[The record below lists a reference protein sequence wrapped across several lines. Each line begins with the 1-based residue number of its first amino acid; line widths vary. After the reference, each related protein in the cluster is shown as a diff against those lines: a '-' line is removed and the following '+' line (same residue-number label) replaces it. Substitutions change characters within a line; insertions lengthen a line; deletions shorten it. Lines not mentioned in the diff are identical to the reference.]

1 MRLCIKQTFIS
12 FHKLT
17 AFATV
22 AALTAVALFS
32 SCKPQIETK
41 IQTETI
47 IQTEKIYKT
56 KEYVASVEFSA
67 EETEGGTRMIVSM
80 STATE
85 GAEIFYTTDGSEP
98 TSQSTKYTG
107 PVTFIENAT
116 IKAFAVK
123 AGLENS
129 PISIA
134 TVSIT
139 EKTIVVIQDN
149 GESYNW
155 KIDMSPLLVRKTSEK
170 SYVWKSGVKTDDYD
184 KYICAIDLT
193 ESFARLPLA
202 GESVKITWEGQ
213 SDKTI
218 PAMQLK
224 LVDNNTKTANW
235 AQTLSETITLS
246 NITADEDFSVD
257 YTFTFNK
264 NPIEKVILQ
273 FIYKPDVL
281 DSEATFQISGLLSPF
296 KNDFELAP
304 SGTPVVNPHKGF
316 VQYAWSSQ
324 YMDNKYWDV
333 TLASGKNEAWDYCTV
348 VYTGCGWDSIQK
360 GKEEYDWTRIDNL
373 LNLCGQSNRTLGWRI
388 YPTNSSVEN
397 GGDHVPQFIYDEGCG
412 FVQATVRG
420 TERKIRVPDWEDP
433 IYIQACKDFAA
444 EMAHRYDGDSRVEFI
459 DIRAFGNW
467 GEWHCFQLEG
477 SEMPSKEIQ
486 KDMIAYYK
494 SVFKTTQLV
503 VPSDCRDDV
512 YEYALSIGVGK
523 RDDGL
528 IQIKGREDELAK
540 CYRAGLPTV
549 GENCATYADLLKNS
563 DADRYN
569 QKWTLDLWKSVI
581 NISHMTYYELDRQDC
596 GKTFFNDNADA
607 VKEMVNKLGY
617 NFEVISANL
626 SYDRELNVQ
635 LTVKIKNTGLA
646 PAFFDMN
653 LIADITDND
662 GNRKAQLANIKRI
675 KKGSFADG
683 DEKTFVFIAPF
694 TSLRTGD
701 SICLGLYE
709 DALSETPSVKFDNK
723 NTLSNNKL
731 KLCSF

>member
-12 FHKLT
+12 FHKLA

-22 AALTAVALFS
+22 AALTAAAIFS

-41 IQTETI
+41 
-47 IQTEKIYKT
+47 
-56 KEYVASVEFSA
+56 EYVAPVEFSA

-80 STATE
+80 STATN
-85 GAEIFYTTDGSEP
+85 GADIFYTTDGSKP
-98 TSQSTKYTG
+98 TVKSTAYSA
-107 PVTFIENAT
+107 PITFLENAT

-129 PISIA
+129 PISVA

-193 ESFARLPLA
+193 ESFARLPLS
-202 GESVKITWEGQ
+202 GESVKITWKGK
-213 SDKTI
+213 SDKSI

-257 YTFTFNK
+257 YNFTFSK

-304 SGTPVVNPHKGF
+304 SGEPVVNPHKGF

-324 YMDNKYWDV
+324 YMNNKYWDV

-348 VYTGCGWDSIQK
+348 VYTGCGWNSIQK
-360 GKEEYDWTRIDNL
+360 DKDEYDWTRIDDL

-412 FVQATVRG
+412 SVQATVRG

-444 EMAHRYDGDSRVEFI
+444 EMARRYDGDNRVEFI

-540 CYRAGLPTV
+540 CYKAGLPTV

-581 NISHMTYYELDRQDC
+581 NVSHMTYYELDRQDC
-596 GKTFFNDNADA
+596 GKTFFNDNAEA

-617 NFEVISANL
+617 NFEVVSANL
-626 SYDRELNVQ
+626 SYDSELNVQ

-653 LIADITDND
+653 LIADITDNN

-709 DALSETPSVKFDNK
+709 DALSESPSVKFDNK

>member
-1 MRLCIKQTFIS
+1 
-12 FHKLT
+12 
-17 AFATV
+17 
-22 AALTAVALFS
+22 
-32 SCKPQIETK
+32 
-41 IQTETI
+41 
-47 IQTEKIYKT
+47 
-56 KEYVASVEFSA
+56 
-67 EETEGGTRMIVSM
+67 
-80 STATE
+80 
-85 GAEIFYTTDGSEP
+85 
-98 TSQSTKYTG
+98 
-107 PVTFIENAT
+107 
-116 IKAFAVK
+116 
-123 AGLENS
+123 
-129 PISIA
+129 
-134 TVSIT
+134 
-139 EKTIVVIQDN
+139 
-149 GESYNW
+149 
-155 KIDMSPLLVRKTSEK
+155 
-170 SYVWKSGVKTDDYD
+170 
-184 KYICAIDLT
+184 
-193 ESFARLPLA
+193 
-202 GESVKITWEGQ
+202 
-213 SDKTI
+213 
-218 PAMQLK
+218 
-224 LVDNNTKTANW
+224 
-235 AQTLSETITLS
+235 
-246 NITADEDFSVD
+246 
-257 YTFTFNK
+257 
-264 NPIEKVILQ
+264 
-273 FIYKPDVL
+273 
-281 DSEATFQISGLLSPF
+281 
-296 KNDFELAP
+296 
-304 SGTPVVNPHKGF
+304 
-316 VQYAWSSQ
+316 
-324 YMDNKYWDV
+324 MDNKYWDV

-360 GKEEYDWTRIDNL
+360 GKNEYDWSRIDNL

-388 YPTNSSVEN
+388 YPTNSSAET

-412 FVQATVRG
+412 SVQATVRG

-444 EMAHRYDGDSRVEFI
+444 EMARRYDGDSRVEFI

-540 CYRAGLPTV
+540 CYMAGLPAV
-549 GENCATYADLLKNS
+549 GENCATYKDLLNNS
-563 DADRYN
+563 DQDRYN

-581 NISHMTYYELDRQDC
+581 NVSHMTYYELDRDDC
-596 GKTFFNDNADA
+596 GKTFFNDNAEA

-617 NFEVISANL
+617 NFEVVSASL
-626 SYDRELNVQ
+626 DYDDELNIQ

-709 DALSETPSVKFDNK
+709 DALSESPSVKFDNK

>member
-1 MRLCIKQTFIS
+1 M
-12 FHKLT
+12 
-17 AFATV
+17 
-22 AALTAVALFS
+22 
-32 SCKPQIETK
+32 
-41 IQTETI
+41 
-47 IQTEKIYKT
+47 
-56 KEYVASVEFSA
+56 
-67 EETEGGTRMIVSM
+67 
-80 STATE
+80 
-85 GAEIFYTTDGSEP
+85 
-98 TSQSTKYTG
+98 
-107 PVTFIENAT
+107 
-116 IKAFAVK
+116 
-123 AGLENS
+123 
-129 PISIA
+129 
-134 TVSIT
+134 
-139 EKTIVVIQDN
+139 
-149 GESYNW
+149 
-155 KIDMSPLLVRKTSEK
+155 
-170 SYVWKSGVKTDDYD
+170 DDYD

-193 ESFARLPLA
+193 ESFSRLPLA

-213 SDKTI
+213 SDKPI
-218 PAMQLK
+218 PTMQLK

-246 NITADEDFSVD
+246 NITANEDFSVD
-257 YTFTFNK
+257 YTFIFNK

-304 SGTPVVNPHKGF
+304 SRTPVVNPHKGF

-360 GKEEYDWTRIDNL
+360 GKDEYDWTRIDDL

-412 FVQATVRG
+412 SVQATVRG

-444 EMAHRYDGDSRVEFI
+444 EMARRYDGDNRVEFI

-581 NISHMTYYELDRQDC
+581 NVSHMTYYELDRQDC

-646 PAFFDMN
+646 PAFFDVN

-662 GNRKAQLANIKRI
+662 GNRKAQLANLKRI

-694 TSLRTGD
+694 TSLREGD

-709 DALSETPSVKFDNK
+709 DVLSEKPSVKFDNK
-723 NTLSNNKL
+723 NTLPNNKL

>member
-41 IQTETI
+41 
-47 IQTEKIYKT
+47 
-56 KEYVASVEFSA
+56 EYVAPVEFSA

-85 GAEIFYTTDGSEP
+85 EAEIFYTTDGSAP

-107 PVTFIENAT
+107 PITLIQNTT

-129 PISIA
+129 PISVA

-139 EKTIVVIQDN
+139 EKTVVVIQDN

-170 SYVWKSGVKTDDYD
+170 SYIWKSGVKTDDYD
-184 KYICAIDLT
+184 KYFCAIDLT

-202 GESVKITWEGQ
+202 GESVKITWKGQ

-224 LVDNNTKTANW
+224 IVDNNTKTANW
-235 AQTLSETITLS
+235 AQTLSETITLY
-246 NITADEDFSVD
+246 NITANEDFSVD
-257 YTFTFNK
+257 YNFTFNK

-296 KNDFELAP
+296 KNDFKLAP
-304 SGTPVVNPHKGF
+304 SGKPVVNPHKGF

-324 YMDNKYWDV
+324 YMNNKYWDV

-360 GKEEYDWTRIDNL
+360 GKDEYDWTRIDDL

-412 FVQATVRG
+412 SVQATVRG

-444 EMAHRYDGDSRVEFI
+444 EMARRYDGDNRVEFI

-540 CYRAGLPTV
+540 CYKAGLPAV

-581 NISHMTYYELDRQDC
+581 NVSHMTYYELDRQDC
-596 GKTFFNDNADA
+596 GKTFFNDNAEA
-607 VKEMVNKLGY
+607 IKEMVNKLGY
-617 NFEVISANL
+617 NFEVVSANL
-626 SYDRELNVQ
+626 SYDNELNVQ

-653 LIADITDND
+653 LIADITDNN
-662 GNRKAQLANIKRI
+662 GSRKAQLANIKRI

>member
-41 IQTETI
+41 
-47 IQTEKIYKT
+47 
-56 KEYVASVEFSA
+56 EYVAPVEFSA

-85 GAEIFYTTDGSEP
+85 EAEIFYTTDGSAP

-107 PVTFIENAT
+107 PVTLIQNTT

-129 PISIA
+129 PISVA

-139 EKTIVVIQDN
+139 EKTVVVIQDN

-170 SYVWKSGVKTDDYD
+170 SYIWKSGVKTDDYD

-202 GESVKITWEGQ
+202 GESVKITWKGQ

-218 PAMQLK
+218 PTMQLK

-246 NITADEDFSVD
+246 NISANEDFSVD
-257 YTFTFNK
+257 YNFTFNK

-273 FIYKPDVL
+273 FIYKPDVI
-281 DSEATFQISGLLSPF
+281 DSEATFQISGLLSPL
-296 KNDFELAP
+296 KKDFELAP
-304 SGTPVVNPHKGF
+304 SGKPVVNPHKGF

-324 YMDNKYWDV
+324 YMNNKYWDV

-360 GKEEYDWTRIDNL
+360 GKEEYDWTGIDNL

-388 YPTNSSVEN
+388 YPTNSSVEE

-412 FVQATVRG
+412 SVQATVRG

-540 CYRAGLPTV
+540 CYKAGLPAV

-581 NISHMTYYELDRQDC
+581 NVSHMTYYELDRQDC